1 MYKLGLPPKSTRDPR
16 RSGLRSFVPLSICSL
31 LLILVGAGFAQQR
44 TPERINPEALRQL
57 PEANVIKKP
66 PVKAALRPGL
76 LQVQSRPAIAFKPFA
91 MVDPRTNKPIAP
103 TATIALPNGKKPTAQ
118 QYYDQLNSFE
128 KWLAEHGYSL
138 HTTPRNSQIKL
149 QEVVLDRELLQRQI
163 QMAPKTTTLPR
174 IENFRSI
181 NSVKNL
187 SAMQPI
193 RLEPTHLA
201 TARVRAS
208 VEPAR
213 FEEVN
218 RKISAAGVQGVT
230 RNGMVISPAAL
241 AQIANLHLAGVTTG
255 PQPQCSPVND
265 SRNWNWNVGDA
276 SSFAAYVNGSLTLS
290 GDACKPPD
298 MSHFD
303 NNQSHFTVTAEGKA
317 GGTIFGVGGEMLRA
331 TGDLGG
337 NQATGTVTAGL
348 GIFVLGQDVFSV
360 NQSANGHWEYENNI
374 SKGVDFSTSI
384 PIPVGPFDI
393 DVTVGA
399 QGSVGFD
406 YSISLYPMSVSL
418 SGGPFAHTNVYA
430 QAGLNV
436 VIAEAGVG
444 ASLTLVNWDMNLG
457 GSAGVGWLLG
467 FYLYDDV
474 YADSN
479 LNLLG
484 GSVYVYAK
492 VYYPCLDPWPDICD
506 SQWQANLWSWGGL
519 QYNSVLFDQR
529 NTIPL
534 NW

>member
-1 MYKLGLPPKSTRDPR
+1 MNKPGLLRKSSGHVKKR
-16 RSGLRSFVPLSICSL
+16 GLRPFAPFGLCSL
-31 LLILVGAGFAQQR
+31 LLILVGAGIAQQR
-44 TPERINPEALRQL
+44 PPERISPEALREL
-57 PEANVIKKP
+57 PQANAVKKP
-66 PVKAALRPGL
+66 PVKATLKPGL
-76 LQVQSRPAIAFKPFA
+76 LQVQSHPAIAFKPFP
-91 MVDPRTNKPIAP
+91 MVDPHTNKPIAP
-103 TATIALPNGKKPTAQ
+103 TATITLPNGKKPTAQ

-128 KWLAEHGYSL
+128 KWLSERGYSL
-138 HTTPRNSQIKL
+138 HTTPRHAQVKL
-149 QEVVLDRELLQRQI
+149 QEVALNHVLLDRQI
-163 QMAPKTTTLPR
+163 QMAPKPTTLPR
-174 IENFRSI
+174 IQNFRAI
-181 NSVKNL
+181 NSVQSL
-187 SAMQPI
+187 SAVQPI
-193 RLEPTHLA
+193 HLEPTHLT
-201 TARVRAS
+201 TARIRAN
-208 VEPAR
+208 VEANR
-213 FEEVN
+213 FAEVN
-218 RKISAAGVQGVT
+218 SKLSAAGVKGVT
-230 RNGMVISPAAL
+230 RNGIVINPAAL
-241 AQIANLHLAGVTTG
+241 AEIANLHLGGFTPG
-255 PQPQCSPVND
+255 PAPQCSPVND
-265 SRNWNWNVGDA
+265 SRNWNWNVGDP
-276 SSFAAYVNGSLTLS
+276 SSFAAYVNGSLTLT
-290 GDACKPPD
+290 GEACKPPD
-298 MSHFD
+298 MSNFN

-331 TGDLGG
+331 TGNLSG
-337 NQATGTVTAGL
+337 NQANGTVSAGL

-360 NQSANGHWEYENNI
+360 NQTANGHWEYSNNI

-406 YSISLYPMSVSL
+406 YSISLYPISVNL

-457 GSAGVGWLLG
+457 GNTGVGWLFG

-506 SQWQANLWSWGGL
+506 SQWQTNLWSWSGL

-529 NTIPL
+529 NIIPL

>member
-1 MYKLGLPPKSTRDPR
+1 MNKPGLPR
-16 RSGLRSFVPLSICSL
+16 RSRDPKRSGLSFVPFSLCSL
-31 LLILVGAGFAQQR
+31 VVILVGAGFAQQR

-57 PEANVIKKP
+57 PAADVIKKP
-66 PVKAALRPGL
+66 PVRAALKPGL

-103 TATIALPNGKKPTAQ
+103 TTTIALPNGKKPTAQ

-138 HTTPRNSQIKL
+138 HTTPRNAQIKL
-149 QEVVLDRELLQRQI
+149 QEVALNRELLERQI
-163 QMAPKTTTLPR
+163 QMAPKPTTLQRNP
-174 IENFRSI
+174 NFRSVY
-181 NSVKNL
+181 SAKSL
-187 SAMQPI
+187 STMQPI
-193 RLEPTHLA
+193 RLEPNHPMM
-201 TARVRAS
+201 ARVRMNVA
-208 VEPAR
+208 AGQ
-213 FEEVN
+213 FEETN
-218 RKISAAGVQGVT
+218 RKISAAGVQGAM
-230 RNGMVISPAAL
+230 RDGMVISTASL
-241 AQIANLHLAGVTTG
+241 AQLAKLNPVVVTGG
-255 PQPQCSPVND
+255 PQPKCTPVND
-265 SRNWNWNVGDA
+265 ARNWNWNVGDP
-276 SSFAAYVNGSLTLS
+276 SSFAAYVNGSLTLN
-290 GDACKPPD
+290 GEACQPAD

-303 NNQSHFTVTAEGKA
+303 KNDSHFTVTAEGKA
-317 GGTIFGVGGEMLRA
+317 GGTIFGVGGDMLRA
-331 TGDLGG
+331 TGNLGG
-337 NQATGTVTAGL
+337 NQATGTVSAGL
-348 GIFVLGQDVFSV
+348 GVFVLGQDVFSV
-360 NQSANGHWEYENNI
+360 NQTANGHWEYDNNV

-393 DVTVGA
+393 DLTIGA
-399 QGSVGFD
+399 QGSVGFE
-406 YSISLYPMSVSL
+406 YSISLYPMSVNL

-430 QAGLNV
+430 QAGLNL

-519 QYNSVLFDQR
+519 QYNSVLFDQK
-529 NTIPL
+529 NVIPL
-534 NW
+534 KW